1 MTRLPKQR
9 TIAQSATVKG
19 YGFFTNADVTVTF
32 QPAEPDTGIL
42 FVRSDLPGRPEVPA
56 TIEFAVERHRRTALE
71 RGEAK
76 VELTEH
82 LLASLAGLAID
93 NCIVELDGP
102 EPPGG
107 DGSARHFVD
116 ALLTAGIVEQEQPA
130 AIFEVPSQLRIGS
143 REGSGQITT
152 HPPVSGLASRLANR
166 RSGGEVAATRH
177 HLTLRYEL
185 DYGDGAAVP
194 KQFAEFVLT
203 PETFAAEIAG
213 MRTFIFE
220 SEIESLR
227 ARGYGEKVTSA
238 DLLVFGA
245 SGVIGNALRADNE
258 CARHKLLDCIG
269 DFALIG
275 GRLTG
280 RVIASRSGH
289 AENRELIRKLTRA
302 RSASRAA

>member
-1 MTRLPKQR
+1 MTRLAKQR
-9 TIAQSATVKG
+9 TIAQSASVMG
-19 YGFFTNADVTVTF
+19 YGFFTNADVTATF
-32 QPAEPDTGIL
+32 HPAEADTGIL

-71 RGEAK
+71 RGEAR

-82 LLASLAGLAID
+82 LLAALAGLAID

-116 ALLTAGIVEQEQPA
+116 ALLTAEIVEQEQPA
-130 AIFEVPSQLRIGS
+130 AIFEVPSQLRIESHDGF
-143 REGSGQITT
+143 GQIATL
-152 HPPVSGLASRLANR
+152 PPVSGLASRLASR
-166 RSGGEVAATRH
+166 RNGSEAPAIRH
-177 HLTLRYEL
+177 CLTLRYEL

-194 KQFAEFVLT
+194 KQFAEFTIT

-213 MRTFIFE
+213 MRTFILE
-220 SEIESLR
+220 SEIETLR

-238 DLLVFGA
+238 DLLIFGA

-275 GRLTG
+275 GRLAG
-280 RVIASRSGH
+280 RVTATRTGH
-289 AENRELIRKLTRA
+289 AENRELIRKLTMA